1 MSAAL
6 SGSSN
11 ELRMRLRRTNST
23 SKAED
28 IVTEDAKVR
37 KSQPDKPIHR
47 WEEWGS
53 IPARA
58 HNKRLL
64 VTVPETL

>member
-1 MSAAL
+1 MSASL

-47 WEEWGS
+47 WEEWE
-53 IPARA
+53 IILARA
-58 HNKRLL
+58 SH
-64 VTVPETL
+64 

>member
-47 WEEWGS
+47 
-53 IPARA
+53 
-58 HNKRLL
+58 
-64 VTVPETL
+64 

>member
-47 WEEWGS
+47 WEECES
-53 IPARA
+53 MLARS
-58 HNKRLL
+58 HIKQLL
-64 VTVPETL
+64 VPVPETP